1 MPAARLGYLLPWNA
15 SAASAVARSL
25 ADGVRLSF
33 SPGTFTLNG
42 RTFSRGTAIARIR
55 DNSPEALRTLAT
67 HARAAGAEVV
77 GIDSAFTE
85 SGISLGSSQVFAL
98 ASPRVLLAWDAP
110 AQSLSAGWARYVL
123 ERRYGQRVSAIRVGS
138 LGRADLSAFDVVV
151 LPSGSYT
158 PALGGDMLRR
168 LKDWVSGG
176 GTLVTIAEA
185 SRWAARE
192 SVGLLETRTELSD
205 GTPETEGPSKPRADA
220 SKTPFDF
227 NRAITPAQERPD
239 LVPGAILRLR
249 LDGEHWLAS
258 GHDDE
263 IGVIVE
269 SQRVFTP
276 ITLDKGVNVGVYAK
290 QDQLLM
296 SGIIWDESRTQV
308 AQKAYL
314 IEQPMGR
321 GRVIAFAEDPN
332 ARAFAEAS
340 QLLFLNAVV
349 LGGSRR

>member
-1 MPAARLGYLLPWNA
+1 M
-15 SAASAVARSL
+15 
-25 ADGVRLSF
+25 
-33 SPGTFTLNG
+33 
-42 RTFSRGTAIARIR
+42 
-55 DNSPEALRTLAT
+55 
-67 HARAAGAEVV
+67 
-77 GIDSAFTE
+77 
-85 SGISLGSSQVFAL
+85 
-98 ASPRVLLAWDAP
+98 
-110 AQSLSAGWARYVL
+110 
-123 ERRYGQRVSAIRVGS
+123 
-138 LGRADLSAFDVVV
+138 
-151 LPSGSYT
+151 
-158 PALGGDMLRR
+158 
-168 LKDWVSGG
+168 
-176 GTLVTIAEA
+176 
-185 SRWAARE
+185 
-192 SVGLLETRTELSD
+192 
-205 GTPETEGPSKPRADA
+205 
-220 SKTPFDF
+220 
-227 NRAITPAQERPD
+227 
-239 LVPGAILRLR
+239 PGAILRVR

-340 QLLFLNAVV
+340 QLLFINAVV